1 MIKEQRGISETM
13 SFTLKKQKKGTS
25 NHHHSQDEYT
35 HKKKSW
41 EKKNIKIRVGSDNF
55 EEDLKV
61 DS

>member
-13 SFTLKKQKKGTS
+13 SLKLKKQKKGTS
-25 NHHHSQDEYT
+25 NYHHRQDEFT
-35 HKKKSW
+35 HKNKSW
-41 EKKNIKIRVGSDNF
+41 EKKNIEIRVGSDNF